1 MAGAGK
7 KGKKKWGGGMCG
19 HRRPRRGIL
28 HVQVGRVKKKKK
40 EHFWEEQKQRGRR
53 ERFFRLWVTVVTQA
67 VI

>member
-7 KGKKKWGGGMCG
+7 KGKKKWG
-19 HRRPRRGIL
+19 RRNVWPPTTEEGDIACSSG
-28 HVQVGRVKKKKK
+28 QGEEEK